1 MKTVKGVVMRVEKKS
16 VTVYTSEGDFLEIP
30 PPKIKPEVGQVIPVR
45 IKPGRRPL
53 ITYAVAAAV
62 MILALALGMFGSFAG
77 PGAAVAYVALDINP
91 SIELFVNKD
100 AKVIKTRALN
110 EQAEAILSS
119 GGVEGTDI
127 YRAVD
132 LIVKDAYAKGYIKAE
147 DKNLILA
154 GVIPLKESA
163 AALVDETKL
172 RDTIYYDM
180 KEQQVPGFVVVNK
193 AWEEAEKE
201 AEKLGLS
208 LNKYLVYDRMSREG
222 IPVTPED
229 FRSSSIRQVVE
240 QSGVRISSLFPE
252 ESCEVGGDEPGYSR
266 PVPVNGNG
274 EEPRAGA
281 SGSGGQTGAHHG
293 YGSQGDPGH
302 GAGGAAPNPEGNA
315 GTTPAGLSGTTAT
328 PRDGDGEHPWGAPDA
343 DRQPG
348 ASPEGEHDEGQ
359 NTGKWQSQEWQ
370 YRPQT
375 GGGNTTRKDVY
386 GEHTGERGFSEME

>member
-30 PPKIKPEVGQVIPVR
+30 PPGIRPEIGQVIEVR
-45 IKPGRRPL
+45 IKPRRPL
-53 ITYAVAAAV
+53 ITYAAAAAV

-119 GGVEGTDI
+119 GGVEGMDI

-132 LIVKDAYAKGYIKAE
+132 LIVKEAYAKGYIKTE
-147 DKNLILA
+147 DKNVVLA

-193 AWEEAEKE
+193 AREEAEKE

-229 FRSSSIRQVVE
+229 FRSSSVRQVVE
-240 QSGVRISSLFPE
+240 RSGVRIGTLFPE
-252 ESCEVGGDEPGYSR
+252 ESCEVGRDVPGYSQTD
-266 PVPVNGNG
+266 PISGNG
-274 EEPRAGA
+274 VAPGAG
-281 SGSGGQTGAHHG
+281 SGWSGGQTGAHHG
-293 YGSQGDPGH
+293 YGNQSEPEH
-302 GAGGAAPNPEGNA
+302 GGSAAPNPGGPA
-315 GTTPAGLSGTTAT
+315 GTTPAGPSGTTAT
-328 PRDGDGEHPWGAPDA
+328 PQDGDGEHPWGDPVDV
-343 DRQPG
+343 RQPG
-348 ASPEGEHDEGQ
+348 ASQEREHDGQ
-359 NTGKWQSQEWQ
+359 SAGQWQRQDWQ
-370 YRPQT
+370 YRPQA
-375 GGGNTTRKDVY
+375 GGGNTTGKDVY
-386 GEHTGERGFSEME
+386 EEHTGERDFSETE